1 MRISPL
7 CTRPEKCIAGLAHL
21 HGGSSMRQFVRV
33 LSLVVMALRYGLHAY
48 RSWNWI
54 RDFLD
59 L

>member
-1 MRISPL
+1 
-7 CTRPEKCIAGLAHL
+7 
-21 HGGSSMRQFVRV
+21 MRQFVRV